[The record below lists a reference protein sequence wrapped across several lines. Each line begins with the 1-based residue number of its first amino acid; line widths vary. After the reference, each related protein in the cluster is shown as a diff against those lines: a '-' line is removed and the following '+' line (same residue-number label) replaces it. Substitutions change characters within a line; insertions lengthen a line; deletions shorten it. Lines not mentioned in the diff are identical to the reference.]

1 MRTGAAEVEAGGCTI
16 AVVLLKIAVILLK
29 IVVPFAVPVPF
40 AAVVPFVAAVPFA
53 AFAVAPFAAAV
64 VEYLSL
70 ISMSERVYR
79 SPPDDTFNTNKT
91 VKRTVKPAAAAM
103 TPPRRRPLMPVKKL
117 LLTKTAARP
126 QQSGSTVPSPS

>member
-1 MRTGAAEVEAGGCTI
+1 MRTGAAEVETGGGTLVI
-16 AVVLLKIAVILLK
+16 VLLKIAVVLLK

-40 AAVVPFVAAVPFA
+40 AAVVPFVAAVSFA
-53 AFAVAPFAAAV
+53 AVAPFAAAV

-91 VKRTVKPAAAAM
+91 VKRTAKPAAAAM

>member
-1 MRTGAAEVEAGGCTI
+1 MRTGAAEVETGGGTI
-16 AVVLLKIAVILLK
+16 SVFLLK
-29 IVVPFAVPVPF
+29 IVVVLKVFVPV
-40 AAVVPFVAAVPFA
+40 AAAG
-53 AFAVAPFAAAV
+53 PFAAAAV
-64 VEYLSL
+64 TIAAVFVEYFSL
-70 ISMSERVYR
+70 ISTSERVFW
-79 SPPDDTFNTNKT
+79 SPLDDTFNTNKT